1 MRRFLKIT
9 AIVLGVF
16 VGLLLMSAVGV
27 YALLQSDFLRNQA
40 QTRVGSALGRET
52 SIATTDIDW
61 GWTTHVKLTDVKIAN
76 AKWGKEPY
84 MLEAGLVDFQI
95 ELLPLLHGSFVLPKI
110 ELQTPKIALERD
122 KSGAEN
128 WSFEESPAVATAAEV
143 AAPEERDEAP
153 TIGKLVITKGK
164 MKYLDRQKDLALSGD
179 VRIGAGEAEGKDR
192 VEFRADGKLEGKP
205 LKVDFSGGSI
215 ELLQDSE
222 KPYPLKLSID
232 FGKTS
237 VDVAGK
243 IDDPFKMEGAD
254 LEMELKGPDLA
265 EIFPVLGVPAPPTP
279 PYSLAGHLTR
289 KGDVWQFQKMAG
301 IVGNSD
307 LSGDVKIDY
316 GPKRPFLTAKL
327 VSKNLDF
334 DDLGPLVG
342 LPPATDGKEAA
353 SAQQE
358 KTAKKMEAEGEL
370 FPDVPL
376 KMEKLRVMDM
386 DVTLD
391 AKKVN
396 AENYLPIQSLDGT
409 VKIDNGR
416 AVLDPLKMAVA
427 NGVVQGRMVLNARE
441 DVPSVTTD
449 LSLSN
454 LDLKAFFK
462 GSPYFETTGGKVQA
476 KVNIDGAGKS
486 LADVMGT
493 AVGDVRLGMNGGG
506 ALSGLLIELAGLDI
520 GQALILYIEDDER
533 IPILCGAGRIVLNK
547 GDAKLDHFV
556 IDTTDSV
563 LYFRGNANLKSQ
575 AIDIEIEADAKDFSL
590 LDIDAPVELKGKIRK
605 PEISIGKGVPI
616 PLIEPGDAKE
626 VSCDA
631 LIGTVMAG
639 PQN

>member
-1 MRRFLKIT
+1 MPRFIKIT
-9 AIVLGVF
+9 AIVLSVV
-16 VGLLLMSAVGV
+16 VGLLLVSAGAIYGV
-27 YALLQSDFLRNQA
+27 LQSDYLRSEA
-40 QTRVGSALGRET
+40 QSRIGSALGRET
-52 SIATTDIDW
+52 TIAATDIEW
-61 GWTTHVKLTDVKIAN
+61 GSTTHVKLADVKIAN

-95 ELLPLLHGSFVLPKI
+95 ELLPLLRGSFVFHDIALNA
-110 ELQTPKIALERD
+110 PKIALERD
-122 KSGAEN
+122 ENGAEN
-128 WSFEESPAVATAAEV
+128 WSFKESPTIATAASV

-153 TIGKLVITKGK
+153 TIDKLIITKGK

-179 VRIGAGEAEGKDR
+179 VHIGSGEAEGKDR
-192 VEFRADGKLEGKP
+192 VEFHADGKLEGKP
-205 LKVDFSGGSI
+205 LKVDFNGGSI
-215 ELLQDSE
+215 ELLQNGE
-222 KPYPLKLSID
+222 KPYPLKLSVD

-237 VDVAGK
+237 IDVAGQ

-254 LEMELKGPDLA
+254 LEMKLKGPDLA
-265 EIFPVLGVPAPPTP
+265 DIFPVLGVPAPPTP

-289 KGDVWQFQKMAG
+289 KGNVWQLQKMAG

-307 LSGDVKIDY
+307 LSGDVKVDY

-327 VSKNLDF
+327 ASKNLDF

-342 LPPATDGKEAA
+342 MPPATEGGEAA

-358 KTAKKMEAEGEL
+358 QTAKTMEAEGEL

-396 AENYLPIQSLDGT
+396 AENYLPIQSLDGR

-416 AVLDPLKMAVA
+416 AVLDPLKMGVA
-427 NGVVQGRMVLNARE
+427 NGTVEGKMVLNARE
-441 DVPSVTTD
+441 SVPGVTAD
-449 LSLSN
+449 LALSN
-454 LDLKAFFK
+454 LDLALFFR

-476 KVNIDGAGKS
+476 KVNVDGAGKS

-493 AVGDVRLGMNGGG
+493 AVGDVRLAMNGG

-520 GQALILYIEDDER
+520 GQALILYVEDDAR

-547 GDAKLDHFV
+547 GDAKLGHFV

-563 LYFRGNANLKSQ
+563 LYFRGHANLKSQ
-575 AIDIEIEADAKDFSL
+575 AIDVEIEADAKDFSL
-590 LDIDAPVELKGKIRK
+590 LDIDAPVDLKGKIRK

-631 LIGTVMAG
+631 LVRTVMTA

>member
-1 MRRFLKIT
+1 LKI
-9 AIVLGVF
+9 AGILLGVF
-16 VGLLLMSAVGV
+16 VGLLLIGAISV

-40 QTRVGSALGRET
+40 QSRVGSALGRET
-52 SIATTDIDW
+52 SIASTDINW
-61 GWTTHVKLTDVKIAN
+61 GWTTHVKLKDVKIAN
-76 AKWGKEPY
+76 AKWAKEPY
-84 MLEAGLVDFQI
+84 MLEAALVDFQI
-95 ELLPLLHGSFVLPKI
+95 ELPPLLHGSFVFPEI
-110 ELQTPKIALERD
+110 ELQAPKIVLERAKD
-122 KSGAEN
+122 GSEN
-128 WSFEESPAVATAAEV
+128 WSFEESPAVATAAQV

-179 VRIGAGEAEGKDR
+179 VRIGAGEADGKDK
-192 VEFRADGKLEGKP
+192 VEFHADGKLEGKP
-205 LKVDFSGGSI
+205 LKVDFAGGSI
-215 ELLQDSE
+215 LLLQDTK

-237 VDVAGK
+237 VDVAGQ

-254 LEMELKGPDLA
+254 LEMKLKGPDLA
-265 EIFPVLGVPAPPTP
+265 EIFPILGVPAPPTP

-289 KGDVWQFQKMAG
+289 KGDVWQLQKMAG

-327 VSKNLDF
+327 TSKNLDF

-342 LPPATDGKEAA
+342 LPPATEGNEAA

-358 KTAKKMEAEGEL
+358 QTAKKLEAEGKL
-370 FPDVPL
+370 FPDLPL

-391 AKKVN
+391 AKKVR
-396 AENYLPIQSLDGT
+396 AENYLPVQWLNGR
-409 VKIDNGR
+409 VKVDNGK
-416 AVLDPLKMAVA
+416 ATLDPLKMGVA
-427 NGVVQGRMVLNARE
+427 NGTVEGKMVLNARE
-441 DVPSVTTD
+441 DIPGVTANLA
-449 LSLSN
+449 LSD
-454 LDLKAFFK
+454 LDLAAFFK

-476 KVNIDGAGKS
+476 KVNIDGVGKS

-493 AVGDVRLGMNGGG
+493 AQGDVRLGMNGG

-520 GQALILYIEDDER
+520 GQALILYVEDDAR
-533 IPILCGAGRIVLNK
+533 IPIICGAGRIVLNK
-547 GDAKLDHFV
+547 GDAKLDHFI

-563 LYFRGNANLKSQ
+563 LYFRGNANLNTQ
-575 AIDIEIEADAKDFSL
+575 DINIEIEADAKDFSL
-590 LDIDAPVELKGKIRK
+590 LDIDAPVDLKGKIRK

-616 PLIEPGDAKE
+616 PLIELGDAKK
-626 VSCDA
+626 VSCTEMFT
-631 LIGTVMAG
+631 TVMNA